1 MIPRQPGPIRCLV
14 VADDALAGAL
24 SGWENDDG
32 RRIETERV
40 PRGTGAEAIAGR
52 KADCLVIDGADGG
65 LSLATEVT
73 MAAPD
78 RPIVVVAPTD
88 AGSETAAALSAGVTE
103 VVPRSV
109 LSAAPSAI
117 GDRVVAATEREWAE
131 HSYDE
136 LFERVADGLVVHDP
150 DSGEIVDAN
159 ERFCE
164 MNGYAREE
172 LLGESIGTVTAD
184 DESYSAEAAL
194 ENVRRARASG
204 AQLFEWRN
212 RRKGGETFP
221 VEVHLQLT
229 TVRGEEYVLASVREI
244 TERKRREREYEQIF
258 DGVNDAIVIQ
268 DPETAEPLD
277 ANRTFLDRLGYD
289 DVDEIRESFDEL
301 SATEAGFTKERAQE
315 LCRRVMATGEP
326 ETVEWQQE
334 TVDGERRWIEATVD
348 TAEIRGEVRIVS
360 MQRDVTERKRRERQ
374 YEQIF
379 HGVNDVITVHDPE
392 TAELVDANDTFCEL
406 LGYDREEILEM
417 GIEGYSPTDAGY
429 TMDAAREFVREVVE
443 ADEPRET
450 EWAVETRDGETRW
463 LSVTGTTVE
472 IGGRPRYVSINRDVT
487 ERRRREREYEQIFN
501 GVNDIINVYNPET
514 GDLVAVNDTMCEL
527 TGYDRETLLDRG
539 LDAVSAA
546 EAGFSGERAGRLIQD
561 VMADGDARELEWRL
575 ETADGEQL
583 WLDVK
588 ATPATIN
595 GEDRLLTIS
604 RDVTERRRTERRLEA
619 ILDRIDEAILFLRA
633 ADLDTGESAPD
644 YVSSGYEEIWGRS
657 LDQMQTRHDDGF
669 FDTIHPEDR
678 EDYRAFVDRMLR
690 AVAAGE
696 DEDRYSREYR
706 IERPDGGVRWVHS
719 DYYPVR
725 WGDEPARMVVVSR
738 DVTDR
743 KERERRMASFD
754 EATEGLATAD
764 TPADATRAAVEAARG
779 TLELPAVGTFLYDE
793 DEGVLRPEVRTG
805 PLAGT
810 GGDADGSTAAPVGP
824 GDGPLWEAFATGT
837 VVAPGDDAS
846 EAQPGVAGLAEWRG
860 LALGSH
866 GLLLVGVP
874 EGTLDDETIQA
885 AHVLAA
891 TLEAALNHLDGRRQL
906 ETREE
911 QLRSQTERA
920 ERLDRIA
927 RLTRRTEEAITGAS
941 APREIEQAV
950 CERLADTGPYDVAW
964 IGGVDVG
971 VDRISA
977 RSVVGAPESYV
988 ADLGL
993 IAADDGPDAHPAVRA
1008 WGTDDA
1014 QVTDSIVGAGPTDG
1028 WRRRALTEGYQS
1040 LCAVPL
1046 VYDGVTHGVLTVG
1059 ADVPDAFGERERAVL
1074 EQLGV
1079 SIANAL
1085 TAVERRR
1092 ALESDETLE
1101 LEFEGPGTE
1110 LPFAAAARQAG
1121 CRVRHERTVA
1131 RDDGSVRV
1139 SFRFEGDLPE
1149 DAAAVAAGTLPGETT
1164 VVNETDTAT
1173 LVAARTGEWFGSPL
1187 AEYGA
1192 VLREATATPEA
1203 ATLTVELPEQAD
1215 VRSFVD
1221 RLRSVA
1227 PSLEL
1232 VAKRHHRTRSQT
1244 PSELRGRLAGEL
1256 TDRQLEAVRTA
1267 LSAGYFEWPRE
1278 SDGGDVAERLD
1289 ITQPTFNKHLRLAE
1303 RQTFELL
1310 FDDGG

>member
-1 MIPRQPGPIRCLV
+1 
-14 VADDALAGAL
+14 
-24 SGWENDDG
+24 
-32 RRIETERV
+32 
-40 PRGTGAEAIAGR
+40 
-52 KADCLVIDGADGG
+52 
-65 LSLATEVT
+65 
-73 MAAPD
+73 
-78 RPIVVVAPTD
+78 
-88 AGSETAAALSAGVTE
+88 
-103 VVPRSV
+103 
-109 LSAAPSAI
+109 
-117 GDRVVAATEREWAE
+117 
-131 HSYDE
+131 
-136 LFERVADGLVVHDP
+136 VADGLVVHHP
-150 DSGEIVDAN
+150 ETGEIVDAN
-159 ERFCE
+159 ERFCD

-184 DESYSAEAAL
+184 DDTYSAAAAL
-194 ENVRRARASG
+194 ENVRRARVSG
-204 AQLFEWRN
+204 TQLFEWRN
-212 RRKGGETFP
+212 QRKDGETYP
-221 VEVHLQLT
+221 VEVHLQLA
-229 TVRGEEYVLASVREI
+229 TVHGEEYVLASVREI
-244 TERKRREREYEQIF
+244 TERKRREREYEEVF
-258 DGVNDAIVIQ
+258 HGVNDGIVIQ

-289 DVDEIRESFDEL
+289 DVEEIREAFDEL
-301 SATEAGFTKERAQE
+301 SATGAGFTKERAQE
-315 LCRRVMATGEP
+315 LCRRVMEDGGS

-334 TVDGERRWIEATVD
+334 TKSGERRWIEATVD
-348 TAEIRGEVRIVS
+348 TAEIRGEERIVS
-360 MQRDVTERKRRERQ
+360 MQRDVTERKRRQQE

-450 EWAVETRDGETRW
+450 EWAVETCDGETRW

-472 IGGRPRYVSINRDVT
+472 IGGEPRYVSINRDVT

-501 GVNDIINVYNPET
+501 GVNDIVNVYDPET

-539 LDAVSAA
+539 LDAVTATD
-546 EAGFSGERAGRLIQD
+546 AGFTGERAERLIDD
-561 VMADGDARELEWRL
+561 VMADGETRELEWRL
-575 ETADGEQL
+575 ESVDGEQL

-633 ADLDTGESAPD
+633 ADLDTARSAPD
-644 YVSSGYEEIWGRS
+644 YVSSGYEEIWGQP
-657 LDQMQTRHDDGF
+657 LDEMHTRHEDGF
-669 FDTIHPEDR
+669 FDTLHPEDR
-678 EDYRAFVDRMLR
+678 DDYRAFLDEMLR

-696 DEDRYSREYR
+696 DDDRYSREYR
-706 IERPDGGVRWVHS
+706 IRRPSGEVRWVHS

-743 KERERRMASFD
+743 KARERRMASFD
-754 EATEGLATAD
+754 EATDGLATAD
-764 TPADATRAAVEAARG
+764 TPADATRAAVEAARE
-779 TLELPAVGTFLYDE
+779 TLDLSAVGAFLYDE
-793 DEGVLRPEVRTG
+793 DDGVLRPEVLSG
-805 PLAGT
+805 PLAPVGDDTGSRGT
-810 GGDADGSTAAPVGP
+810 DAPVGP

-837 VVAPGDDAS
+837 VVAPDGGERDPHPGLGDLTA
-846 EAQPGVAGLAEWRG
+846 WRG

-866 GLLLVGVP
+866 GLLLVGSP
-874 EGTLDDETIQA
+874 DGTLDDETIQA

-906 ETREE
+906 EDREE
-911 QLRSQTERA
+911 QLRTQTERA

-927 RLTRRTEEAITGAS
+927 RLTQRIEEAITGAS
-941 APREIEQAV
+941 APREIERAV
-950 CERLADTGPYDVAW
+950 CERLADTGPYDLAW

-993 IAADDGPDAHPAVRA
+993 TTADDGPDAHPAVRA
-1008 WGTDDA
+1008 WGTDGV
-1014 QVTDSIVGAGPTDG
+1014 QVTDSIVGGGPTGG
-1028 WRRRALTEGYQS
+1028 WRQRPLTEGYQS

-1059 ADVPDAFGERERAVL
+1059 ATVPDAFGERERAVL

-1085 TAVERRR
+1085 AAVERRR

-1101 LEFEGPGTE
+1101 LEFAGPGTD
-1110 LPFAAAARQAG
+1110 LPLAAAARRAG
-1121 CRVRHERTVA
+1121 CRVRHERTAA
-1131 RDDGSVRV
+1131 REDGSVSV
-1139 SFRFEGDLPE
+1139 SFRFEGDVP
-1149 DAAAVAAGTLPGETT
+1149 DDVGAVASETLPGETT
-1164 VVNETDTAT
+1164 VVNETDAAT
-1173 LVAARTGEWFGSPL
+1173 LVAVRTNEWFGSPL

-1192 VLREATATPEA
+1192 VLREATASPDGT
-1203 ATLTVELPEQAD
+1203 TLTVELPERAE

-1221 RLRSVA
+1221 RLGTVA

-1232 VAKRHHRTRSQT
+1232 AAKRHHRTRNHT
-1244 PSELRGRLAGEL
+1244 PAELSDRIAAAL

-1278 SDGGDVAERLD
+1278 SDGGDVADMLG
-1289 ITQPTFNKHLRLAE
+1289 ITQPTFNKHLRVAE

-1310 FDDGG
+1310 FDGEE